1 MATIAEN
8 LQTIIDIK
16 ADIKTAIEN
25 KGVTV
30 GDSSFTDYPTLIN
43 NIPQENTGG
52 DITLTNIDI
61 TTNGTYT
68 APDGVG
74 YKTINVDVPSGGD
87 TTTYS
92 YKIPTADVEGL
103 KALGWD
109 NESIGYFRDNNLCY
123 DWQND
128 NYIVTDGNKELYGVI
143 TKDNIS
149 SHKSDPNFVYC
160 PMIDTSNMTDMRYMF
175 NDCSSL
181 QSIPLLNTSNVKNMT
196 QMFAN
201 CSSLQSIPLLNT
213 SDVTTMESIFY
224 ICNSLTAIPMLDTSN
239 VTGMRYMFY
248 KCSSLTAIPMLD
260 TSNATSMESMFNGC
274 SLLQSIPLFNTS
286 NVKNMRSM
294 FAGCTE
300 KLKSI
305 PLLNTSN
312 VTDMDSMFQDCSKL
326 QSIPELNTL
335 NVTSMSSMFKNCN
348 SLQSIPQFDTTKVTN
363 MEYMFY
369 GCTKLQSLPLLDCG
383 NITNM
388 NSFLGHSYNNTLT
401 DLGGFKDLKISLG
414 FNLLNLCPN
423 LTVESLMNVINNVYD
438 LTANG
443 LSGQSLKFGQTN
455 LDKLTAE
462 QIAVAT
468 AKGWTLTT

>member
-68 APDGVG
+68 APDGEG
-74 YKTINVDVPSGGD
+74 YKTINVDVPTGGN

-92 YKIPTADVEGL
+92 YKTPTADIEGL

-109 NESIGYFRDNNLCY
+109 DESIGYFRDNNLCY
-123 DWQND
+123 DWQKD

-143 TKDNIS
+143 TIDNIS

-175 NDCSSL
+175 NGCSSL

-274 SLLQSIPLFNTS
+274 S
-286 NVKNMRSM
+286 
-294 FAGCTE
+294 
-300 KLKSI
+300 
-305 PLLNTSN
+305 
-312 VTDMDSMFQDCSKL
+312 
-326 QSIPELNTL
+326 
-335 NVTSMSSMFKNCN
+335 